1 MTGTTEA
8 DALSGCDL
16 DGRFARWKLIDRE
29 DLALPGSRL
38 RTCRVQTTD
47 GATLILRTTHADGD
61 EGTRLLL
68 DNEIRALARLTRAFP
83 DWRPRPFPALVGYA
97 MDVPRPWALF
107 GDYAGVPV
115 RTAADRLLGAQ
126 LRDFMVN
133 LFDALAHLS
142 LVEVVHGRLGPDS
155 VRVDGDR
162 VQLVLFEDAA
172 FTGEPAPLTGD
183 RVQLVL
189 FEDAAFT
196 GERGR
201 LGAAP
206 AASRTDLV
214 AAGHLLYEAFTGH
227 PVRGGR
233 PDLAEVP
240 LLAARLGD
248 LFTGT
253 GPGPDA
259 AEVLRRLGREDV
271 PRLEGR
277 DELDA
282 GRAAFDLARR
292 RKSPPK
298 PPAPLPPPPSSRR
311 RSSRTVALVAAAAA
325 LLVVAVLVVLIGVSA

>member
-172 FTGEPAPLTGD
+172 FTGE
-183 RVQLVL
+183 
-189 FEDAAFT
+189 
-196 GERGR
+196 RGR